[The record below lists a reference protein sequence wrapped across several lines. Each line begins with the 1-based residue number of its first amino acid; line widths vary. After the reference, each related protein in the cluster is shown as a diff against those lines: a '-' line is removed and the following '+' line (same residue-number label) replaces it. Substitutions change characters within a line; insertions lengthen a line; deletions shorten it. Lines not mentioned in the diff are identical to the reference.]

1 MSNTR
6 FIAEVCSNHN
16 GSLKR
21 CLDFVRKSKEIGCY
35 AVKFQMF
42 KIDEL
47 FSQDILKKSKIHR
60 DRKKWELN
68 EKFIPII
75 AEECKRQK
83 IKFGCTPFYI
93 DAVKKLEKYVD
104 FFKIGSYEILWTD
117 LFSECAKTGKPVI
130 FSTGMANNNEI
141 KKAYQNLR
149 KNKCKDISIMHCV
162 SEYPANVNNCNL
174 HYINYLRKNFKTKIG
189 WSDHTKDQFLLNFI
203 CTNFNVDLV
212 EFHLDLDGKG
222 YEYGPGHCW
231 KPEEIITV
239 INYKYRNNIFNQIN
253 FKKTKKIISLKEKAE
268 RDWRADPQDGLRP
281 LLKKRKK

>member
-1 MSNTR
+1 MTNTR

-47 FSQDILKKSKIHR
+47 FSQDILKKSEIHR

-130 FSTGMANNNEI
+130 FSTGMANNDEI
-141 KKAYQNLR
+141 KKAYQNLK

-212 EFHLDLDGKG
+212 EFH
-222 YEYGPGHCW
+222 
-231 KPEEIITV
+231 
-239 INYKYRNNIFNQIN
+239 
-253 FKKTKKIISLKEKAE
+253 
-268 RDWRADPQDGLRP
+268 
-281 LLKKRKK
+281 

>member
-1 MSNTR
+1 MTNTR

-47 FSQDILKKSKIHR
+47 FSQDILKKSEIHR

-130 FSTGMANNNEI
+130 FSTGMANNDEI
-141 KKAYQNLR
+141 KKAYQNLK

-174 HYINYLRKNFKTKIG
+174 HYINYLRKNFNTKIG
-189 WSDHTKDQFLLNFI
+189 WSDHPTDQFLLNFI

-231 KPEEIITV
+231 KPEEINTV

-253 FKKTKKIISLKEKAE
+253 FKKTKKIISLKEKVE
-268 RDWRADPQDGLRP
+268 RDWRADPRDGLRP